1 MCIKA
6 GLLMLG
12 TKQGLAKAPAPSDSR
27 SGRVTL
33 ATAAAANATILLLHA
48 NSHADAIPTFIQK
61 SSHALPFRYFQESTK
76 HTNSLVVSRG
86 KTYRYQKFLCTTGL
100 QICQAGLRYTLV
112 YPAWHCLC
120 VRAPTPR
127 FRAAAPTCGGIYHRA
142 SHAALPG
149 FPAPPH
155 NRLRAPQSC
164 RHCQPCACDVR

>member
-1 MCIKA
+1 MHKSGSPYVGYKTRA
-6 GLLMLG
+6 GEGAGPKRQPKRPRHARNGSRRKRNIHYCDMRIRTQTQSQRLSKSQATLYHFV
-12 TKQGLAKAPAPSDSR
+12 TFKKAPSTP
-27 SGRVTL
+27 TL
-33 ATAAAANATILLLHA
+33 A
-48 NSHADAIPTFIQK
+48 
-61 SSHALPFRYFQESTK
+61 
-76 HTNSLVVSRG
+76 VSRG
-86 KTYRYQKFLCTTGL
+86 KTYRYQKFLCTTGS

-112 YPAWHCLC
+112 CPAWHCLC

-155 NRLRAPQSC
+155 NHLRAPQSC